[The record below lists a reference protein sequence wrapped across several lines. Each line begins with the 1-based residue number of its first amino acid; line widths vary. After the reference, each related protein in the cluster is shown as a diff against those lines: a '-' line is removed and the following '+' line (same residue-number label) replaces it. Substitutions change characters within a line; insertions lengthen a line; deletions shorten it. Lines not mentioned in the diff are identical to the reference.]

1 MIIISLSII
10 IASINHS
17 THTRAID
24 YNMKNSPLL
33 EYWESNNRIT
43 NNPKIFPIFQ
53 TAGRIPLPK
62 PRDARTFDANTL
74 YDRRRRGPARKPVLR
89 LCSSRR
95 LVTFKAAEHAAMQL
109 PCNIVLPPRKRPTSL
124 LSRVFHAL
132 QTLSRDA
139 LSRESSLV
147 FVLSRLRITIY
158 IDMRSRSIHGFYG
171 DRLNWNSRRE
181 KSVCKDEC
189 MGTPC
194 MSTRSAGNATIPT
207 RHGNYN
213 TVLPCAAPRSPW
225 ILRRILN
232 SRRPRENRRSLDKR
246 ATVRHG
252 SLLVLIDH
260 PFLPHNRGWEV
271 KSSGFYPKLSR
282 SAKTL
287 GLGAR
292 KTLIYYIGVIFFSV
306 YILEIII
313 FRIIQYT

>member
-62 PRDARTFDANTL
+62 PPRDARTFDANTL

-147 FVLSRLRITIY
+147 FVLSRLRIRETY
-158 IDMRSRSIHGFYG
+158 SRSIHVLSGI
-171 DRLNWNSRRE
+171 E
-181 KSVCKDEC
+181 KL
-189 MGTPC
+189 
-194 MSTRSAGNATIPT
+194 
-207 RHGNYN
+207 H
-213 TVLPCAAPRSPW
+213 
-225 ILRRILN
+225 
-232 SRRPRENRRSLDKR
+232 
-246 ATVRHG
+246 
-252 SLLVLIDH
+252 
-260 PFLPHNRGWEV
+260 
-271 KSSGFYPKLSR
+271 
-282 SAKTL
+282 
-287 GLGAR
+287 
-292 KTLIYYIGVIFFSV
+292 
-306 YILEIII
+306 
-313 FRIIQYT
+313 